1 MPHTAALDATARL
14 PPSRAEPLTL
24 DGVAVTVPEPGG
36 GELRILDIPALRI
49 PPGQSVGIAG
59 PSGAGKT
66 TLLHLIAGLLLPST
80 GSVQWGTETVNVRSE
95 AARDRW
101 RRRMAGLVFQD
112 FALVPELSVLDNIVL
127 PASFHNWRVPPAAR
141 SEAAA
146 LAGRMGLAKL
156 SARVASLSRGEQQ
169 RVAVARALFGKPALL
184 LADEPT
190 ASLDIENGAIVAAML
205 LDGARANGATLV
217 AVSHDAALLTG
228 LDRVIRL
235 ASGRIVE
242 DSAP

>member
-1 MPHTAALDATARL
+1 MPLTAAPDPAARAR
-14 PPSRAEPLTL
+14 PGRAAPLTL
-24 DGVAVTVPEPGG
+24 DGITVTVPEPGG
-36 GELRILDIPALRI
+36 GAMHILDIPALHI
-49 PPGQSVGIAG
+49 PAAQSIGMAG

-80 GSVQWGTETVNVRSE
+80 GIVAWGDGTINVRSE
-95 AARDRW
+95 GARDRW
-101 RRRMAGLVFQD
+101 RRREVGLVFQD

-127 PASFHNWRVPPAAR
+127 PASFQNWRVPPALR

-146 LAGRMGLAKL
+146 VAERLGLAKL

-190 ASLDIENGAIVAAML
+190 ASLDTESGATVAAML
-205 LDGARANGATLV
+205 LDGARASGATLIV
-217 AVSHDAALLTG
+217 VSHDAALLAG
-228 LDRVIRL
+228 LDRIIRL
-235 ASGRIVE
+235 ESGRIIG